1 MDTLGPRIMVN
12 VGTQAVSN
20 TGLNPRDLAPL
31 TNDAFLAT
39 FMGKTSLSANNGI
52 SRQHNN
58 YRQSYTTQMER
69 VTIRSKSR
77 PLTSNN
83 DSIEPDSAIL
93 SVIRGNGSDNNNQ
106 QPVKFFFFKSLI
118 LFLLLLKAIIS
129 TAISR

>member
-39 FMGKTSLSANNGI
+39 FTGKTSLAASNGI

-69 VTIRSKSR
+69 VTIRSKAR
-77 PLTSNN
+77 PLSSNGE
-83 DSIEPDSAIL
+83 SGEADSAIL
-93 SVIRGNGSDNNNQ
+93 SIIRGNGSDNNQ
-106 QPVKFFFFKSLI
+106 QVIMPEKNLR
-118 LFLLLLKAIIS
+118 IS
-129 TAISR
+129 SRKEF